1 MRDNYVNEK
10 GHRFGLCCSG
20 HALKDFWNVINN
32 VTAFSMT
39 SLNLEVRNSSSE
51 RLVTDEGSRE
61 LVIRWGTYSVSS
73 TLPMGDVTMW
83 ATRQQMRIS
92 IYFFDLH
99 KNVNQELYLERGELE
114 YLLRY
119 ALFRKK
125 TIFKD
130 PITIQCE
137 MNIKSLY
144 FLFRFHFRTDA
155 FPLLSRNILTQ

>member
-1 MRDNYVNEK
+1 MP
-10 GHRFGLCCSG
+10 FWAC
-20 HALKDFWNVINN
+20 AKDFWNVINN

-73 TLPMGDVTMW
+73 TLRMGDVTMW

-99 KNVNQELYLERGELE
+99 KNVNQELYLKRGEE
-114 YLLRY
+114 YIGIFI
-119 ALFRKK
+119 ALWTFSEK
-125 TIFKD
+125 TIIKD
-130 PITIQCE
+130 LISTQCE
-137 MNIKSLY
+137 MSIKSLY

-155 FPLLSRNILTQ
+155 FSVQSSNILTQ

>member
-1 MRDNYVNEK
+1 MLFWACAKN
-10 GHRFGLCCSG
+10 
-20 HALKDFWNVINN
+20 FWNVINN

-73 TLPMGDVTMW
+73 TLRMGDVTMW
-83 ATRQQMRIS
+83 ATRHQMRIS

-99 KNVNQELYLERGELE
+99 KNVNQELYLKRGEEHILLRNMLE

-119 ALFRKK
+119 ELFRKNNIQGSHK
-125 TIFKD
+125 CSVRNEHQISILFIPISFSYWCIFS
-130 PITIQCE
+130 IE
-137 MNIKSLY
+137 
-144 FLFRFHFRTDA
+144 
-155 FPLLSRNILTQ
+155 